1 MKVHRLIHIILGC
14 KSFDIGYLSGT
25 AQYRPIFILRKTDIF
40 TPSSEAKGGGF
51 RGWVLILEP
60 ATKRKK
66 EIKVN
71 FEGH

>member
-1 MKVHRLIHIILGC
+1 VGRRNTVPFLFLEKR
-14 KSFDIGYLSGT
+14 
-25 AQYRPIFILRKTDIF
+25 IFF